1 LGGDA
6 NREAAR
12 DSIVNYYAM
21 TKAGASEQ
29 QLTQARS
36 DMMARIQLATG
47 GENNNGTVS
56 GGNTSLARGIAARID
71 NAGLDRSANDGS
83 IIQQATTALN
93 TDRQTHEY
101 NTGGMANNLGGMHQA
116 SNGGS
121 SVGDGVPYAMGTH
134 NQGYGEAE
142 TMTVNAHGAGGHSD
156 SNNGGTMFS
165 DPPPARTTQSHQE
178 YVPVHPRH
186 KEGKGGHSGGNDDMI
201 ISSKK

>member
-1 LGGDA
+1 
-6 NREAAR
+6 
-12 DSIVNYYAM
+12 M
-21 TKAGASEQ
+21 
-29 QLTQARS
+29 
-36 DMMARIQLATG
+36 
-47 GENNNGTVS
+47 
-56 GGNTSLARGIAARID
+56 GGNTALARGIAARID

-121 SVGDGVPYAMGTH
+121 AVGDGVPYAMGTH

-142 TMTVNAHGAGGHSD
+142 TMTVNAQGAEGHNGLNQNSNYGGSETTNINTQGAGGHSD

-165 DPPPARTTQSHQE
+165 DPPPARATQSHQE
-178 YVPVHPRH
+178 YVPVHPRN
-186 KEGKGGHSGGNDDMI
+186 KENNGGHSGGNDDMI
-201 ISSKK
+201 ISSSK